1 MRVVSLALVLCV
13 AAEKASPVDRV
24 VELIQGLKAKIIAD
38 GKKEQATYDKYACW
52 CEKTTGRKT
61 GDIAAA
67 QELIK
72 ELSAS
77 ILEEKGRLGSYGADI
92 ANLKKQIKEN
102 KEAQN
107 EAESLRKKENEDY
120 VATKAA
126 LEQGIANLGKAI
138 KVLGDATASKGA
150 SHLSGSHPELGT
162 VQYETRMLTVVAGV
176 RSAMSLYSRRN
187 SDDMNLRKADFASV
201 KTFLSNP
208 TAWVQT
214 SVSSPHKA
222 EYTTQSSAIQGMLK
236 DMHDS
241 FQRDLA
247 DAIETEKAKQED
259 YDGLMATKRQDLI
272 LLEDDLLKNEGGEGD
287 DAKQLADNQKQRE
300 ETQKQLD
307 TDEAFLETTTKSCK
321 DKANEWA
328 ERSRLRTEELA
339 GINQAVDILTSD
351 EAQASFS
358 SASTTFVQVSKTSNA
373 QQIRVANI
381 LKRTAVKSKNV
392 HLALVATQ
400 VSAGMTWH
408 FDKLIEDIDK
418 MIAKLRAEEQDDIDK
433 KDWCESERNAA
444 NKKNEKLEYEKD
456 QLNKKMSR
464 GSAKIDSLNNE
475 HTDTEGQ
482 MSDLNTTM
490 ADALA
495 LRNKQNTDF
504 KAAIKADSDSVV
516 LLTKAIEALSK
527 FYEKNSFVQSKQ
539 PEYTEDEDVAPEAS
553 FSGSTSRSSE
563 NTGIVSLLDMIKEDM
578 ENEMK
583 VAREEEAKAEA
594 EYRAMLKE
602 SQESMAAMEQKCV
615 DLKSQVAAITKENK
629 DTQAVHDDKHA
640 SKLATDKYLNDIK
653 EECDWI
659 DSKFDTRAAQRKDE
673 IAGLESGKG
682 QLAGMKAA
690 SLVTKKRAVGK
701 RPSVDEEM
709 KALEHTEQELRF
721 GRDASFL
728 QRRQ

>member
-1 MRVVSLALVLCV
+1 M
-13 AAEKASPVDRV
+13 
-24 VELIQGLKAKIIAD
+24 
-38 GKKEQATYDKYACW
+38 
-52 CEKTTGRKT
+52 
-61 GDIAAA
+61 
-67 QELIK
+67 
-72 ELSAS
+72 
-77 ILEEKGRLGSYGADI
+77 GAD
-92 ANLKKQIKEN
+92 
-102 KEAQN
+102 
-107 EAESLRKKENEDY
+107 
-120 VATKAA
+120 
-126 LEQGIANLGKAI
+126 
-138 KVLGDATASKGA
+138 
-150 SHLSGSHPELGT
+150 PELGT

-247 DAIETEKAKQED
+247 DAIETEKAKQ
-259 YDGLMATKRQDLI
+259 
-272 LLEDDLLKNEGGEGD
+272 
-287 DAKQLADNQKQRE
+287 
-300 ETQKQLD
+300 LD
-307 TDEAFLETTTKSCK
+307 TDEAFLETTTEGCK
-321 DKANEWA
+321 AKADEWA

-358 SASTTFVQVSKTSNA
+358 AASSTFVQVSATSDWQKT
-373 QQIRVANI
+373 RVANI
-381 LKRTAVKSKNV
+381 LKRVAVKSKNV

-408 FDKLIEDIDK
+408 FDKMIEE
-418 MIAKLRAEEQDDIDK
+418 LRKEEQDDIDK
-433 KDWCESERNAA
+433 KDWCDSERNAA

-456 QLNKKMSR
+456 QLNKKMGR
-464 GSAKIDSLNNE
+464 GSAKIAALNKE
-475 HTDTEGQ
+475 HTDTEDQ

-495 LRNKQNTDF
+495 LRNQQNTDF

-527 FYEKNSFVQSKQ
+527 FYEKNSFVQSKKQ
-539 PEYTEDEDVAPEAS
+539 PEYTESEDVAPEAS

-583 VAREEEAKAEA
+583 VARKEEAEAEA
-594 EYRAMLKE
+594 EYRKMLKE

-615 DLKSQVAAITKENK
+615 DLMSQVAAITKENK

-659 DSKFDTRAAQRKDE
+659 DSKFDTRKAQRKDE
-673 IAGLESGKG
+673 IAGLESAKG
-682 QLAGMKAA
+682 QLAGMKTA
-690 SLVTKKRAVGK
+690 SLVTKKRAVG
-701 RPSVDEEM
+701 RHPSVEEEM
-709 KALEHTEQELRF
+709 NALEHTEQELRF
-721 GRDASFL
+721 GHDVSFL

>member
-1 MRVVSLALVLCV
+1 
-13 AAEKASPVDRV
+13 
-24 VELIQGLKAKIIAD
+24 
-38 GKKEQATYDKYACW
+38 
-52 CEKTTGRKT
+52 
-61 GDIAAA
+61 
-67 QELIK
+67 
-72 ELSAS
+72 
-77 ILEEKGRLGSYGADI
+77 
-92 ANLKKQIKEN
+92 
-102 KEAQN
+102 
-107 EAESLRKKENEDY
+107 LRKKENEDY
-120 VATKAA
+120 LATKAA

-138 KVLGDATASKGA
+138 QVLGAATASKGA

-176 RSAMSLYSRRN
+176 RSAMSLYAKRN

-247 DAIETEKAKQED
+247 DAIETEKAKQD
-259 YDGLMATKRQDLI
+259 DFDALMTTKREDLI

-307 TDEAFLETTTKSCK
+307 TDEAFLETTTEGCK
-321 DKANEWA
+321 AKADEWA

-358 SASTTFVQVSKTSNA
+358 AASSTFVQVSATSDWQKT
-373 QQIRVANI
+373 RVANI
-381 LKRTAVKSKNV
+381 LKRVAVKSKNV

-408 FDKLIEDIDK
+408 FDKLIEDVDK
-418 MIAKLRAEEQDDIDK
+418 MIEKLRKEEQDDIDK
-433 KDWCESERNAA
+433 KDWCDSERNAA

-456 QLNKKMSR
+456 QLNKKMGR
-464 GSAKIDSLNNE
+464 GSAKIAALNKE
-475 HTDTEGQ
+475 HTDTEDQ

-495 LRNKQNTDF
+495 LRNQQNTDF

-527 FYEKNSFVQSKQ
+527 FYEKNSFVQSKKQ
-539 PEYTEDEDVAPEAS
+539 PEYTESEDVAPEAS

-583 VAREEEAKAEA
+583 VARKEEAEAEA
-594 EYRAMLKE
+594 EYRKMLKE

-615 DLKSQVAAITKENK
+615 DLMSQVAAITKENK

-659 DSKFDTRAAQRKDE
+659 DSKFDTRKAQRKDE
-673 IAGLESGKG
+673 IAGLESAKG
-682 QLAGMKAA
+682 QLAGMKTA
-690 SLVTKKRAVGK
+690 SLVSKKRAVGK
-701 RPSVDEEM
+701 RPSVEEEM
-709 KALEHTEQELRF
+709 NALEHTEQELRF
-721 GRDASFL
+721 GRDVSFL

>member
-1 MRVVSLALVLCV
+1 M
-13 AAEKASPVDRV
+13 
-24 VELIQGLKAKIIAD
+24 
-38 GKKEQATYDKYACW
+38 
-52 CEKTTGRKT
+52 
-61 GDIAAA
+61 
-67 QELIK
+67 
-72 ELSAS
+72 
-77 ILEEKGRLGSYGADI
+77 GAD
-92 ANLKKQIKEN
+92 
-102 KEAQN
+102 
-107 EAESLRKKENEDY
+107 
-120 VATKAA
+120 
-126 LEQGIANLGKAI
+126 
-138 KVLGDATASKGA
+138 
-150 SHLSGSHPELGT
+150 PELGT

-176 RSAMSLYSRRN
+176 RSAMSLYAKRN

-247 DAIETEKAKQED
+247 DAIETEKAKQD
-259 YDGLMATKRQDLI
+259 DFDALMTTKREDLI

-307 TDEAFLETTTKSCK
+307 
-321 DKANEWA
+321 
-328 ERSRLRTEELA
+328 

-373 QQIRVANI
+373 QQTRLANI

-433 KDWCESERNAA
+433 KDWCDSERNAA

-464 GSAKIDSLNNE
+464 GSAKIGSLNNE

-495 LRNKQNTDF
+495 LRNTQNTDF
-504 KAAIKADSDSVV
+504 KTAIKADSDSVV

-527 FYEKNSFVQSKQ
+527 FYEKNSFVQSKKQ
-539 PEYTEDEDVAPEAS
+539 PEYTESEDVAPEAS

-583 VAREEEAKAEA
+583 VARKEEAEAEA
-594 EYRAMLKE
+594 EYRKMLKE

-653 EECDWI
+653 EEC
-659 DSKFDTRAAQRKDE
+659 
-673 IAGLESGKG
+673 
-682 QLAGMKAA
+682 
-690 SLVTKKRAVGK
+690 
-701 RPSVDEEM
+701 
-709 KALEHTEQELRF
+709 
-721 GRDASFL
+721 
-728 QRRQ
+728 